1 MQGLIASRLD
11 RVLTYSAAAAVASAT
26 VAALLAASLRGPAD
40 YQPGDKFAAVSGFDP
55 TRSSATIVMFMDSS
69 CSHCRESAPVLS
81 RIAQAPRT
89 FQVIVIGYEDLDS
102 LRQFVQ
108 TSAIVADAVI
118 TVPEGAIR
126 FSAFPKLAV
135 LDRRGVVRFAW
146 SGSRQITGSEANI
159 RAAAHTLGGP
169 EIP

>member
-40 YQPGDKFAAVSGFDP
+40 YQPGDKFAAESGFDP
-55 TRSSATIVMFMDSS
+55 TRSSATIVMYMD
-69 CSHCRESAPVLS
+69 ESAPVLS